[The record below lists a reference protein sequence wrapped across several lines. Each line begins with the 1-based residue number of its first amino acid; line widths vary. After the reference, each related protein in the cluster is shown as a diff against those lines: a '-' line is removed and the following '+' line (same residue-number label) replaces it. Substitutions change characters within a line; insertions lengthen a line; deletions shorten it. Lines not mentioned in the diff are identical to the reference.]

1 MENIF
6 IPRQISARMIL
17 FKILISWAFVASVH
31 GFQVARSLVRVTLHR
46 HFLKMVSALAA
57 WHPHT
62 TIIPAKCTDNRV
74 KTQAAQTG
82 EPLYREP

>member
-1 MENIF
+1 MV
-6 IPRQISARMIL
+6 L
-17 FKILISWAFVASVH
+17 FEILISWASVASVQ
-31 GFQVARSLVRVTLHR
+31 GFQVARFLARVTLHR

-62 TIIPAKCTDNRV
+62 TIITAKCTHPRI

-82 EPLYREP
+82 EPLYGAVSA